1 MIPVCRMV
9 LWKFPSSL
17 ASVNTVNVLILLFSQ
32 LIPPLWAADSIDGSL
47 PDQFVEIN
55 DYIPTLSKE
64 VRYFT
69 TDNFVGSR
77 IDGYQAAKIYLVE
90 GAAEALY
97 RVQAELGQLGLGLKI
112 FDAYRPQRAVDHFV
126 RWGSDLEDTKMRQHY
141 YPRVEKANLFRE
153 GYIAERSGHSRGATV
168 DLTLIKLESREEL
181 DMGTPWDFF
190 DKLSWPSSLE
200 VTAEQR
206 ANRMLLQETMM
217 KHGFNSLREEWWHFT
232 LVNEPFPF
240 TYFDFVIE

>member
-1 MIPVCRMV
+1 
-9 LWKFPSSL
+9 
-17 ASVNTVNVLILLFSQ
+17 
-32 LIPPLWAADSIDGSL
+32 
-47 PDQFVEIN
+47 
-55 DYIPTLSKE
+55 
-64 VRYFT
+64 
-69 TDNFVGSR
+69 
-77 IDGYQAAKIYLVE
+77 
-90 GAAEALY
+90 
-97 RVQAELGQLGLGLKI
+97 
-112 FDAYRPQRAVDHFV
+112 
-126 RWGSDLEDTKMRQHY
+126 MRQHY
-141 YPRVEKANLFRE
+141 YPRVKKANLFRE

>member
-1 MIPVCRMV
+1 MV

-77 IDGYQAAKIYLVE
+77 IDGYQAA
-90 GAAEALY
+90 
-97 RVQAELGQLGLGLKI
+97 
-112 FDAYRPQRAVDHFV
+112 
-126 RWGSDLEDTKMRQHY
+126 
-141 YPRVEKANLFRE
+141 
-153 GYIAERSGHSRGATV
+153 
-168 DLTLIKLESREEL
+168 
-181 DMGTPWDFF
+181 
-190 DKLSWPSSLE
+190 
-200 VTAEQR
+200 
-206 ANRMLLQETMM
+206 
-217 KHGFNSLREEWWHFT
+217 
-232 LVNEPFPF
+232 
-240 TYFDFVIE
+240 